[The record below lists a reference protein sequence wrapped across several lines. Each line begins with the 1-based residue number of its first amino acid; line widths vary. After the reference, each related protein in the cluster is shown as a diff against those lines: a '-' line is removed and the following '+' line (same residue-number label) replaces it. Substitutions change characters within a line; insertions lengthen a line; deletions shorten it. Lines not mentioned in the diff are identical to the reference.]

1 MEIRRY
7 DPAKDS
13 GVLWGLKERFE
24 RELGGLGGDAKAD
37 SYDGKLTEGYRERYL
52 DWAAWCIEQDPDCI
66 AVADPAERGDDLAG
80 YVFVLPEELSMIWDA
95 GVVNELYV
103 GEAHRGTGLVD
114 DLLDAAFACVEA
126 QDLPL
131 DRVALDVDPDNGPAN
146 GVYRRHGFEPWG
158 ELLMRQR

>member
-1 MEIRRY
+1 METRRY
-7 DPAKDS
+7 DPDRDS
-13 GVLWGLKERFE
+13 SSLWGLKERFE
-24 RELGGLGGDAKAD
+24 GELGGLGGDEKAD
-37 SYDGKLTEGYRERYL
+37 TYDDKLDEDYRERYL
-52 DWAAWCIEQDPDCI
+52 DWAAWCVEHDSKCI
-66 AVADPAERGDDLAG
+66 AVADAEGKELAG

-103 GEAHRGTGLVD
+103 GEAHRGSGLVD

-146 GVYRRHGFEPWG
+146 GVYQRHGFEPWG
-158 ELLMRQR
+158 ELLMREH